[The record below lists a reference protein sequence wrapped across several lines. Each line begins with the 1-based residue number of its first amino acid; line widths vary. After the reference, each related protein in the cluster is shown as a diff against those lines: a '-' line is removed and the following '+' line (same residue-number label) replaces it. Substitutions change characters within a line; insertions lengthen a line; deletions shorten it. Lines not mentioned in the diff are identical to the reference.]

1 VVAGAVLRF
10 LTRRAQTPTPIHE
23 NSTSS
28 TNQKCG
34 SLIPSE
40 PTCQE
45 LLEVGSRIVSL
56 DRMTSLNLLSKG
68 SFTHWIRSDRTTA
81 ISFVRKV
88 EMNLWDP
95 LQVRSTERTG
105 RYCRTKPLA
114 LTLLLLFSR
123 PETLA
128 VAFQGFLTQVTSTT
142 SSQSLSPSSTS
153 RRLPGQGR
161 GARRSQK
168 WGASSGSAGLSE
180 WGIPSSADLTPLN
193 EQWNGKGTP
202 PKDMPNGGRVTL
214 VGSGPGDPD
223 LLTVSAYRLL
233 TENPDA
239 LVIADRL
246 VSPEILNLVT
256 GEIRT
261 ARKLPGCADLAQ
273 EEIYWWVHQ
282 ALAQGRHVIR
292 LKIGDPFVFG
302 RGGEEV
308 LTFRRFGVE
317 PVVIPGVSA
326 AFSAPL
332 LGSIPVTHRGVSN
345 QVVMCTGYGREGTSP
360 DLIRYH
366 KEQTVV
372 FLMAV
377 GRLKELCQRLEDQA
391 GYPADTPVAIV
402 EKAGCPDQRTVTG
415 DMRSIARIADRHAI
429 KPPSTIIVGEVVNVL
444 IEKDRHGAPMTG
456 LVQNFTSVFA

>member
-1 VVAGAVLRF
+1 
-10 LTRRAQTPTPIHE
+10 
-23 NSTSS
+23 
-28 TNQKCG
+28 
-34 SLIPSE
+34 LIPSE

-56 DRMTSLNLLSKG
+56 DHMTSLNLPSKG
-68 SFTHWIRSDRTTA
+68 SFAHWIRSDRTTA

-88 EMNLWDP
+88 EMSLWDP
-95 LQVRSTERTG
+95 LQVRSTDRTA
-105 RYCRTKPLA
+105 RYCRTTPLA

-161 GARRSQK
+161 RSQK
-168 WGASSGSAGLSE
+168 RGASSGSAGLSE